1 MGSVNVGDT
10 AFVLVSAA
18 LVLFMTP
25 GLALF
30 YGGMV
35 RSKNVLSTIM
45 QSVFAIGVVTVVWAL
60 VGYTL
65 AFGSA
70 DGPLGAFIG
79 GFEHLGFANVL
90 GSVTGTIPTGAF
102 AIYQCMFAVITPAL
116 ITGAFAERM
125 KFKAWVILC
134 VVWVL
139 VVYSPVAH
147 WIWGGGWMAALGVK
161 DFAGGIVVHISSGAA
176 ALAAAIMLGKRI
188 GHGSPDLAPHNLTMT
203 LLGTGILWFG
213 WFGFNAGSALAAND
227 QAVAAF
233 IATHFAAA
241 AGMLAWLVAERW
253 HSGRATT
260 LGAATGAV
268 AGLAT
273 VTPATGFVTPVS
285 ALLVGT
291 LAGFVCYGAVLLK
304 ERLGYDDS
312 LDVVGVH
319 GVGGVLGSLM
329 IAVLAV
335 KSVGGVSGLIEGST
349 ALVIPQLVGVSV
361 VALYSFGVTW
371 GILKLIDVTV
381 GLRVDEDHEI
391 SGLDLA
397 EHAEVGYSL

>member
-1 MGSVNVGDT
+1 VNVGDT
-10 AFVLVSAA
+10 AFVLISAA

-35 RSKNVLSTIM
+35 RAKNVLSTIM
-45 QSVFAIGVVTVVWAL
+45 QSVFAAGIVTVVWAL
-60 VGYTL
+60 AGFTL
-65 AFGSA
+65 AFGSSN
-70 DGPLGAFIG
+70 GPLGAFIG
-79 GFEHLGFANVL
+79 GLDHLGFANVL
-90 GSVTGTIPTGAF
+90 GHATGSIPTGAF

-125 KFKAWVILC
+125 KFRAWAILS

-139 VVYSPVAH
+139 VVYAPVAH
-147 WIWGGGWMAALGVK
+147 WIWGGGWLAQMGVK
-161 DFAGGIVVHISSGAA
+161 DFAGGLVVHATSGAA
-176 ALAAAIMLGKRI
+176 ALVAAIMLGKRI
-188 GHGSPDLAPHNLTMT
+188 GHGTPDIAPHNLTMT

-241 AGMLAWLVAERW
+241 AGMLTWLAAERW
-253 HSGRATT
+253 HGGKATT

-273 VTPATGFVTPVS
+273 VTPASGFVSPAS
-285 ALLVGT
+285 GLLIGGV
-291 LAGFVCYGAVLLK
+291 AGVVCYGAVLLK
-304 ERLGYDDS
+304 NRFGYDDS

-319 GVGGVLGSLM
+319 GVGGVLGSLA
-329 IAVLAV
+329 IAVLAS
-335 KSVGGVSGLIEGST
+335 KSIGGVAGLIEGSGG
-349 ALVIPQLVGVSV
+349 LVVPQLVGVA
-361 VALYSFGVTW
+361 VAVGYSLVATW
-371 GILKLIDVTV
+371 VILKVIDVTV
-381 GLRVDEDHEI
+381 GLRVHEDHEI

-397 EHAEVGYSL
+397 EHAEVGYTL